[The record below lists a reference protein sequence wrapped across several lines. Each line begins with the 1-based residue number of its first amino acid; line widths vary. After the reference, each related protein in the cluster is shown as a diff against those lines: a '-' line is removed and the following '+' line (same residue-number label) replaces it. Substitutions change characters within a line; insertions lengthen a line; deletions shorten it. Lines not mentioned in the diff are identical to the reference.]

1 MTQIHLRY
9 HWAKKY
15 LLSFGFLLLT
25 LSMTAQNVSVSAKL
39 DSTVTYIGGQ
49 MDLKIQMSQPNDIQL
64 AFPTFKDTITK
75 SVEIVRVNP
84 IDTLSTENNRF
95 LLEQRYRITS
105 FDSGLHY
112 IPPIVFEEAGKLLD
126 KTLQTDHMSLMVV
139 NPFEEVDPQ
148 KGITDI
154 KQPIDTPFLLSEI
167 QKYFPFVILF
177 IFLVVG
183 TTLAIMK
190 YRGRDIPVNIF
201 KKEEPKI
208 PPHVIAL
215 NKLDEIKG
223 EKLWQRSLT
232 KQYYSKLTD
241 ALRHYIEERF
251 EVSAMEQTSDEI
263 LASFKTIDFSD
274 DKSFENLKQILRTA
288 DLVKFAKHEPFPDEN
303 DMSMINAYFFIN
315 QTKIE
320 EIKSLEEEKQNM
332 LDKEAESADNDLRNN
347 NNE

>member
-1 MTQIHLRY
+1 MTQIHLKY
-9 HWAKKY
+9 YWAKKY
-15 LLSFGFLLLT
+15 LLSLGFILLT
-25 LSMTAQNVSVSAKL
+25 LSISAQNVSVSAKL

-49 MDLKIQMSQPNDIQL
+49 MDLKIQMSQPNDLQL
-64 AFPTFKDTITK
+64 TFPILTDTITK

-95 LLEQRYRITS
+95 LLEQTYRITS

-112 IPPIVFEEAGKLLD
+112 IPPIVFEEAGKQLD
-126 KTLQTDHMSLMVV
+126 KILQTDHMSLMVV

-154 KQPIDTPFLLSEI
+154 KQPYETPFQISELY
-167 QKYFPFVILF
+167 KYFPYVLGFILLCG
-177 IFLVVG
+177 II
-183 TTLAIMK
+183 TLIAMK
-190 YRGRDIPVNIF
+190 YFGREIPVKIF
-201 KKEEPKI
+201 NKEKPKI

-215 NKLDEIKG
+215 SKLDEIKG

-274 DKSFENLKQILRTA
+274 DKSFENLRQILSTA

-303 DMSMINAYFFIN
+303 DMSMINAYFFVN

-320 EIKSLEEEKQNM
+320 EIKSLEEEKQNI
-332 LDKEAESADNDLRNN
+332 LDKEAESAQA
-347 NNE
+347 E